1 MIDLFLSVSA
11 RGRGARCGRDGGRR
25 VKNRLK
31 VYRAEHDLTQQDLA
45 GKLGVTRQTIIAI
58 ERGKYDPSLELAF
71 KIARH
76 FEVSIEDVF
85 KYEG

>member
-1 MIDLFLSVSA
+1 
-11 RGRGARCGRDGGRR
+11 